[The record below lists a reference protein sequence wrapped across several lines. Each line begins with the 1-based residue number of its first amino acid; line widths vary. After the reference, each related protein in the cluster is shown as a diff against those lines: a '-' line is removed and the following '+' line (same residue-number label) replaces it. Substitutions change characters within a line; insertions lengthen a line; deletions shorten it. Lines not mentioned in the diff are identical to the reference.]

1 MLSACFLDVSI
12 NVFFYSFCVLTG
24 RLTVRQT
31 GDSQFNVS
39 LACSK
44 ITFHVRPG
52 NNVQLIN
59 AFFLDVSICFY
70 SFFIHRISQTE
81 DSQSSRSMSGL
92 ASMGRNLGLW
102 CFAFRCRPIGSIIID
117 QCLFSYVFFSSGQP
131 DGRCTI
137 ELSNVRVSTRRKV
150 YCISFLIMLYAFE
163 IYVCLFRDLPLFF
176 ICDFCSIATG

>member
-92 ASMGRNLGLW
+92 ASMGRSLGLW
-102 CFAFRCRPIGSIIID
+102 CFAFHCRPIDSIRID
-117 QCLFSYVFFSSGQP
+117 QCLFSYVFCFIGSA
-131 DGRCTI
+131 
-137 ELSNVRVSTRRKV
+137 RRE
-150 YCISFLIMLYAFE
+150 MHN
-163 IYVCLFRDLPLFF
+163 
-176 ICDFCSIATG
+176 